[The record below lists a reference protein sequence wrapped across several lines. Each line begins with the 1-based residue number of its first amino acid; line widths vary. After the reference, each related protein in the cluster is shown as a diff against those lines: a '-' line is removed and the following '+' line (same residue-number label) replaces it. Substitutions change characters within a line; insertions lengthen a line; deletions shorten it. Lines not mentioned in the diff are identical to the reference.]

1 MNIKIIK
8 MGVITLCVVL
18 IVIGLLLMGGRDKS
32 PEGKIFV
39 PQVVM
44 PYIIWFAGIIVF
56 CIILPGKVGSV
67 FD

>member
-1 MNIKIIK
+1 MNIKIVK
-8 MGVITLCVVL
+8 MGVIGLCVIL
-18 IVIGLLLMGGRDKS
+18 IATGILLMNGGNKL
-32 PEGKIFV
+32 FV

-56 CIILPGKVGSV
+56 CIILPGKVGTV

>member
-1 MNIKIIK
+1 MNIKIVK
-8 MGVITLCVVL
+8 MGVIGLCVIL
-18 IVIGLLLMGGRDKS
+18 IVTGLLLMDGRDKS
-32 PEGKIFV
+32 PLGKIFV

>member
-8 MGVITLCVVL
+8 MGIIGLCVIL
-18 IVIGLLLMGGRDKS
+18 IVTGVLLIGSENKLF
-32 PEGKIFV
+32 IA
-39 PQVVM
+39 QVVM

>member
-1 MNIKIIK
+1 
-8 MGVITLCVVL
+8 MGVISLCVIL
-18 IVIGLLLMGGRDKS
+18 IVASILLMNGGNKL
-32 PEGKIFV
+32 FL

>member
-1 MNIKIIK
+1 MNIKFIKIGIIA
-8 MGVITLCVVL
+8 LCVAA
-18 IVIGLLLMGGRDKS
+18 IVIGLLLKGS
-32 PEGKIFV
+32 STLFV

-56 CIILPGKVGSV
+56 CIILPGKVGTV